1 MPDDFPYRSHG
12 QPITAY
18 ASLAACLFILIVAN
32 GAGLWKEFHVQ
43 PFLSAYLAPICFI
56 VLWISLKVA
65 RKGQWHLV
73 ELSNGE
79 ELVNKMLRLH
89 EIRWRSSENSDGGK
103 RGVQNLWGL
112 L

>member
-18 ASLAACLFILIVAN
+18 ASLATCLFILVVAN
-32 GAGLWKEFHVQ
+32 SAGLWKEFHVQ
-43 PFLSAYLAPICFI
+43 PFLSAYLPLICFI

-65 RKGQWHLV
+65 RKGQWRLV

-79 ELVNKMLRLH
+79 ELAKKMLRLH
-89 EIRWRSSENSDGGK
+89 EIRWRSSENSGAGK
-103 RGVQNLWGL
+103 RRVQNLWGL